1 MSYADVILSLVPT
14 AQFAISENEYSS
26 LQWFGPGDAP
36 TEQQIIDAM
45 SAAALAT
52 ARATKRDELIAACVA
67 AITSGFTSDALGAN
81 HFYPCQATDQT
92 NLAAV
97 VIESMLTGEQTEKL
111 FPFWCYDGSTWER
124 REHTHTQIRAVGLA
138 AVPHVRDKQDHLRDL
153 RLQVLAATTVEQ
165 INGIVW

>member
-1 MSYADVILSLVPT
+1 LTYTTTILHLTPD
-14 AQFAISENEYSS
+14 AQFAISGDDYST

-36 TEQQIIDAM
+36 TEQQILDAM
-45 SAAALAT
+45 DAAALAA
-52 ARATKRDELIAACVA
+52 ARAAKRDELIAACIA
-67 AITSGFTSDALGAN
+67 AITAGFTSDALGSN

-97 VIESMLTGEQTEKL
+97 VIESLLTPEQTEKL
-111 FPFWCYDGSTWER
+111 FPFWCYDGATWER
-124 REHTHTQIRAVGLA
+124 REHTHAQIRAVGLA
-138 AVPHVRDKQDHLRDL
+138 AVPHVRDKQDRLRDL